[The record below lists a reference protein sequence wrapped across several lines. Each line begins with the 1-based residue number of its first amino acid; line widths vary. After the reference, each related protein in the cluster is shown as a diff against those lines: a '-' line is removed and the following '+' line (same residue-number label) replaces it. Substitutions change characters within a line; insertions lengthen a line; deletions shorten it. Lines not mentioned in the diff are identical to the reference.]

1 LRPQPEARKIDEV
14 RLKSEIAAAI
24 AENVKPESERP
35 PLVVQQQPA
44 TPQPA
49 PHVCR
54 GDALPACTDEELL
67 QWGKQLDASIRTI
80 VDKYMSELKKLDDIR
95 GGNWLGQ
102 LVGISD
108 KDSRWLKAY
117 AQAQQDAA
125 ERFRD
130 CCAAN
135 AYIYR
140 RELLQRVGGEEKAEL
155 YRWVEDLTKSP
166 TSKEYKKAR
175 QDSKV
180 LDVQIDIDNLQY
192 AIRRRDIEK
201 SH

>member
-1 LRPQPEARKIDEV
+1 
-14 RLKSEIAAAI
+14 
-24 AENVKPESERP
+24 
-35 PLVVQQQPA
+35 
-44 TPQPA
+44 
-49 PHVCR
+49 
-54 GDALPACTDEELL
+54 
-67 QWGKQLDASIRTI
+67 
-80 VDKYMSELKKLDDIR
+80 M
-95 GGNWLGQ
+95 
-102 LVGISD
+102 GISD